1 MPQLASVSKNGLRG
15 WLPSLPTPKT
25 KACPSLYYE
34 DDVHQE
40 VKQELCN
47 EISKEETSPSK

>member
-1 MPQLASVSKNGLRG
+1 M
-15 WLPSLPTPKT
+15 
-25 KACPSLYYE
+25 YE

-47 EISKEETSPSK
+47 EISKEETSPSKREATTI